1 MYIGVGTYT
10 ERMDDQWRI
19 PRFWSF
25 TSVSREVKRNKAT
38 WEPHR
43 KPDNPYWYNH
53 WRAQTL
59 SIQRRRDHR
68 RTALRP
74 GTEAWDFIVA
84 GLNCYWS
91 PETIAGR
98 WHLEFP
104 DRKPL
109 CVATIYRYVRAKLFP
124 DIQTKTHLRRQ
135 GGVSHE
141 RNQASDG
148 AH

>member
-1 MYIGVGTYT
+1 MRKIAAIL
-10 ERMDDQWRI
+10 ERS
-19 PRFWSF
+19 PS
-25 TSVSREVKRNKAT
+25 SVSREIKRNKAK

-59 SIQRRRDHR
+59 SIQRRRGHR